1 MAYINRSL
9 EKILVRRFE
18 SAKSVTITG
27 ARQVGKTT
35 LTKHVYPNIKRIN
48 LKNVTLYNNAKEDP
62 QGFLESFDRPLF
74 IDEIQK
80 KNDVVEW

>member
-18 SAKSVTITG
+18 SAKSVAITG

-35 LTKHVYPNIKRIN
+35 LTKHVY
-48 LKNVTLYNNAKEDP
+48 LNNYE
-62 QGFLESFDRPLF
+62 
-74 IDEIQK
+74 
-80 KNDVVEW
+80 